1 MSETETNGTDQ
12 TAAGQGQSQAQ
23 DQKTGV
29 SGIVVNAQYLRDL
42 SFENPNAPQSITMMQ
57 QNPPQ
62 IAIDMN
68 VRHRQLEGRTYES
81 VLTIKASAKA
91 GENTIFVVECDY
103 AGVVTL
109 GDEIPEEA
117 IHPVLVV
124 EVSRLVFPFARKV
137 ISDSVQEGGFPPL
150 LVNPIDFRQ
159 LLQKSPDVATQE
171 PAGNA

>member
-1 MSETETNGTDQ
+1 MSETETNGT
-12 TAAGQGQSQAQ
+12 TEAEG
-23 DQKTGV
+23 QKTGV

-81 VLTIKASAKA
+81 VLTIKASAKSE
-91 GENTIFVVECDY
+91 ENVIFLVECDY

-109 GDEIPEEA
+109 GDEIPDEA

-159 LLQKSPDVATQE
+159 LLQKAPDVATQE